1 MSSTLA
7 VIIPNYNKELYI
19 EQCLQSVLQQS
30 LQPNQ
35 IIVVDDCSSDGSRDI
50 IYALAA
56 QYKQITP
63 VFLDKNQGVSNARN
77 VGVEHAST
85 EYITFLDS
93 DDLYYN
99 PDKLK
104 NEMKILSGKDEMA
117 LAYSKTVKV
126 NADGELIGEGLA
138 DWRYLS
144 GKVDRALI
152 ANYKGFS
159 TLPRDYTMA
168 RSVFLKYGRYD
179 PARRLYEDFE
189 LSMKL
194 ACAGIEFLYTGGT
207 GTGYRA
213 VAGGLS
219 DKKKAAL
226 NKEFRTLRIRYWKQ
240 YSTVSG
246 KVQIVFMSVAQFIRR
261 SCEFAA
267 RRMGFKVDI
276 K

>member
-1 MSSTLA
+1 MNSTLA

-19 EQCLQSVLQQS
+19 EQCLESVLQQS
-30 LQPNQ
+30 LQPDQ
-35 IIVVDDCSSDGSRDI
+35 IIVVDDCSSDSSKDI
-50 IYALAA
+50 IRSFAI
-56 QYKQITP
+56 QHKQVTP
-63 VFLDKNQGVSNARN
+63 VFLDKNRGVSNARN
-77 VGVEHAST
+77 IGVDNAST
-85 EYITFLDS
+85 KYITFLDS

-104 NEMKILSGKDEMA
+104 NEMSVLSGKGEMA

-126 NADGELIGEGLA
+126 NTDGKLIDEGLA
-138 DWRYLS
+138 DCRYLS
-144 GKVDRALI
+144 GKVDKALI

-168 RSVFLKYGRYD
+168 RSLFLKYGRYD
-179 PARRLYEDFE
+179 PTRRLYEDFD

-194 ACAGIEFLYTGGT
+194 ACAGVKFLYTGKM

-226 NKEFRTLRIRYWKQ
+226 NKEFRALRIRYWES
-240 YSTVSG
+240 YPTLVG
-246 KVQIVFMSVAQFIRR
+246 KVQIAFMSVAQFIRR
-261 SCEFAA
+261 AYEFVA
-267 RRMGFKVDI
+267 RRMGVQVDI